1 MNLELLRAIA
11 NATAANTVVYVSSD
25 QGLPLLRN
33 DPPLITVDTSNL
45 DPNDSTKIGAKITA
59 EGAKFLEH
67 QMNHS
72 QVHTKP
78 VSAYSVATGLEL
90 PKVKRGG
97 GGGGGAPSKYP
108 FETMEVGT
116 FFFVPDTDTKNGN
129 ALKTVG
135 SAVGSANQ
143 RFMEETGESKTVTRA
158 KRGKDHKTIK
168 DPATGQ
174 NVMETVILPVK
185 KETKKFT
192 IRAVEAGKTYGSFT
206 APANG
211 AVVQRTL

>member
-11 NATAANTVVYVSSD
+11 NATAANTFVYVSSKD
-25 QGLPLLRN
+25 GLPLIQHN
-33 DPPLITVDTSNL
+33 PPLIMVDTSNV
-45 DPNDSTKIGAKITA
+45 DPVDSTKIGARITA

-67 QMNHS
+67 TMNHN

-78 VSAYSVATGLEL
+78 VSGYSVSTGLEL

-108 FETMEVGT
+108 FDTMEVGT
-116 FFFVPDTDTKNGN
+116 HFFVPDSDTKNGN

-143 RFMEETGESKTVTRA
+143 RFMEETGQHETVTRA

-168 DPATGQ
+168 DEATGQ
-174 NVMETVILPVK
+174 NVMETVTLPIK
-185 KETKKFT
+185 KSTKKFT
-192 IRAVEAGKTYGSFT
+192 IRAVEAGKQYGSFI

-211 AVVQRTL
+211 AVVMRTL